1 MMEWLFTL
9 LPFYS
14 MTMIHRGGQY
24 GLRLMF
30 WPRVGVKV
38 GMTRK
43 KEGAKAVSP
52 RWS

>member
-1 MMEWLFTL
+1 MMEWLLTL

-14 MTMIHRGGQY
+14 MATIHRGGQY

-43 KEGAKAVSP
+43 KEGAKAEP
-52 RWS
+52 